1 MKGKMSGM
9 KKLDTLSSIFWLI
22 ISAYITIHSTEYDL
36 GTLRNPG
43 PGFFFFWGGI
53 VLAIFSIIALV
64 LALTTHRTPIESR
77 EMGFE
82 NVNWTKI
89 MLTLISIIIYGITIE
104 RLGYLIS
111 TFFLVGFLLFTIEAK
126 KWYVVVLVASASS
139 FLSFALFRLLLGTYL
154 PEGIFGF

>member
-1 MKGKMSGM
+1 M

-22 ISAYITIHSTEYDL
+22 ISVYITIHSTEYNL

-53 VLAIFSIIALV
+53 VLAIFSTLALV
-64 LALTTHRTPIESR
+64 LALTTHRTPIESH
-77 EMGFE
+77 EMGFK

-89 MLTLISIIIYGITIE
+89 ILTLISIIIYGITIE

-111 TFFLVGFLLFTIEAK
+111 TFLLVGFLLFTIEAK
-126 KWYVVVLVASASS
+126 KWYVVILVASASS

-154 PEGIFGF
+154 PTGIFGF